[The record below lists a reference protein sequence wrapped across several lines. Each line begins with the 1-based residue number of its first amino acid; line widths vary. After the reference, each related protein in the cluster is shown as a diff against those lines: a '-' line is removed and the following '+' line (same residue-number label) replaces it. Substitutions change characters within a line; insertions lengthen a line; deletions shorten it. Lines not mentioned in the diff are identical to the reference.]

1 MEAYRF
7 ENISYTY
14 PGEKEPA
21 LDKVSF
27 TVTQGEFVVVCGASG
42 SGKTTLLRQLKEQ
55 NPEFGFVMQNPQN
68 QIVTDKVYHELAF
81 GMESYGVEQEKM
93 WHAIAE
99 TATYFGMEHWLDR
112 DTALLSGG
120 QMQLANL
127 ASVLVMNLK
136 VL

>member
-42 SGKTTLLRQLKEQ
+42 SGKTTLLRQLKE
-55 NPEFGFVMQNPQN
+55 
-68 QIVTDKVYHELAF
+68 
-81 GMESYGVEQEKM
+81 
-93 WHAIAE
+93 
-99 TATYFGMEHWLDR
+99 
-112 DTALLSGG
+112 
-120 QMQLANL
+120 
-127 ASVLVMNLK
+127 
-136 VL
+136 

>member
-55 NPEFGFVMQNPQN
+55 NPEFGFVMQC
-68 QIVTDKVYHELAF
+68 IV
-81 GMESYGVEQEKM
+81 
-93 WHAIAE
+93 
-99 TATYFGMEHWLDR
+99 
-112 DTALLSGG
+112 
-120 QMQLANL
+120 
-127 ASVLVMNLK
+127 
-136 VL
+136 